1 MGTRTMLHISP
12 TDGESSEERRLGVSV
27 PGAPS
32 GQTRAPAVLAEPAP
46 TAVGLG
52 AGSRGGGG
60 GLWEVRAGAIF
71 TGRFPPYQREQMR
84 CIEFQKGSGPA
95 FL

>member
-32 GQTRAPAVLAEPAP
+32 GQTRAPAVPSRASTYSSWVGGPGPA
-46 TAVGLG
+46 
-52 AGSRGGGG
+52 GGGQSR
-60 GLWEVRAGAIF
+60 EVRAGAIF